1 MVAAAMGPSLRFG
14 IEEEYFLT
22 DLENRQMLAE
32 PPIELLRTCQFI
44 VGERFAFEMF
54 QGQIE
59 VASPVFLTSTEAFGY
74 LAEVRGRLNDALAQQ
89 GVGLLCAGS
98 HPLARWRDQRQ
109 TPLPHFQKLFNEFQS
124 VARRSVLSGLHV
136 HVEIPS
142 SIDRIAVMNEVS
154 PWLPLLLML
163 SCSSPLWEGENS
175 GFQSYRQVVCDDW
188 PRMGIPEYFQDEMDY
203 QSYLALLRRSGTIEK
218 GGNGW
223 WGIRPA
229 SRYPTLELRMTDACP
244 RLQDTVLLATLFRV
258 IVTHAVYVP
267 QPGANFSIT
276 KQRLLKENLWQ
287 AKRYG
292 AQGRFVLDER
302 GEVIN
307 AAQWLNLARLTFQST
322 AQAMR
327 ESQLFDQLLALL
339 AHGNSASRQLACL
352 AQASSSTRNSQYALE
367 RVVDLILDE
376 TRSTAKDGG

>member
-1 MVAAAMGPSLRFG
+1 MGPALHFG

-22 DLENRQMLAE
+22 DLDSRQMLAE
-32 PPIELLRTCQFI
+32 PPIEMLHTCQSI
-44 VGERFAFEMF
+44 VGENFAFEMF

-59 VASPVFLTSTEAFGY
+59 VASPVFLTSHEAFGY
-74 LAEVRGRLNDALAQQ
+74 LAEVRGRLNEALARQ

-98 HPLARWRDQRQ
+98 HPLARWRDQRP
-109 TPLPHFQKLFNEFQS
+109 TPLPHFQQLFNEFQS

-142 SIDRIAVMNEVS
+142 SVDRLAVMNEVS
-154 PWLPLLLML
+154 PWLPMLLML
-163 SCSSPLWEGENS
+163 SCSSPLWEGEDS

-188 PRMGIPEYFQDEMDY
+188 PRMGTPEYFQDETDY
-203 QSYLALLRRSGTIEK
+203 QNYLALLRRIGTIEK

-244 RLQDTVLLATLFRV
+244 RLRDTVLLATLFRV
-258 IVTHAVYVP
+258 IVTHAVCVP
-267 QPGANFSIT
+267 QPGAGFDVT
-276 KQRLLKENLWQ
+276 RQRLLKENRWQ

-292 AQGRFVLDER
+292 AQGHFVVDER
-302 GEVIN
+302 GEVLS
-307 AAQWLNLARLTFQST
+307 ADQWLNLARSTFETT

-327 ESQLFDQLLALL
+327 ESQLFDQLSALL
-339 AHGNSASRQLACL
+339 EEGNSASRQMACH
-352 AQASSSTRNSQYALE
+352 AHASASTKDSHYALE
-367 RVVDLILDE
+367 RVVDLLLDE
-376 TRSTAKDGG
+376 TRSNAED